1 MSMEDVIVECK
12 LFYVSGSETTPNLI
26 VWTLVCLS
34 LDQKWQ
40 TKARQE
46 AIPTCSHCYKSN
58 QQGVK
63 ETKLG
68 DMMRPSA
75 KEIIIPIMNI
85 HHDRELW
92 REDATEFKHQWFSEG
107 VANAIK
113 DKG

>member
-1 MSMEDVIVECK
+1 MEDVIVECK

-26 VWTLVCLS
+26 FWTLWIKNGKPK
-34 LDQKWQ
+34 LDKRLYPPAVIVIRA
-40 TKARQE
+40 T
-46 AIPTCSHCYKSN
+46 N
-58 QQGVK
+58 K